1 VGFLRSEARHE
12 RRRAHRRITVARI
25 VRSFP
30 RALAC
35 LERGEVHLCALY
47 ELRHHLT
54 EENHEELLR
63 EASGMSTRAVQE
75 MVAARFPKPDVP
87 PRVDVVGEQA
97 ALLLA
102 SAAAYARSATANAP
116 ASLSASALSASA
128 LSAVRGPRPTVA
140 PLSATRY
147 RVELTISAEMK
158 AKLDRVR
165 DLMRHRNPT
174 GDLERIVGDSLDLL
188 LAKLEKE
195 RLGKTSRPRKSKT
208 AAAPHPPPRVPT
220 TEGPASDEA
229 AETAATMKGL
239 PPHLGIAKTD
249 AGSAPAHPSVPKA
262 DDGSAPP
269 ATTDASNR
277 TARPAATT
285 ADTRNALETTA
296 ETMAVESDAFARPAT
311 TSADSRAMAVTKTC
325 EIPCP
330 SATAIMKT
338 LSAPA
343 TNAIAS
349 NVAPRS
355 DHARRY
361 ISRETRRAVF
371 ARGKEQCTYVDADG
385 HRCPAR
391 GFLELDHVH
400 AKALGGSD
408 APANLRVRC
417 RVHNH
422 HHAEQTFGREFV
434 AARIHLQRR
443 KYDAPRSDS
452 FESVDRALRS
462 LGFRELEVR
471 QTLATLQ
478 TKADAAVMP
487 VETLL
492 REALRLLT

>member
-1 VGFLRSEARHE
+1 MHHVGDWSNEELLARLRAHLGKGNMWLARLLVYLGE
-12 RRRAHRRITVARI
+12 VDRRHLYAEHACSSMWDFCVRKLGMSDGEAHRRITVARI

-102 SAAAYARSATANAP
+102 NAGAHARSVTANAP
-116 ASLSASALSASA
+116 SSSSAAVF
-128 LSAVRGPRPTVA
+128 SAVRGPRPTVA

-165 DLMRHRNPT
+165 DLMRHRNPS
-174 GDLERIVGDSLDLL
+174 GDLERIVSVALELL
-188 LAKLEKE
+188 LAKLDKE
-195 RLGKTSRPRKSKT
+195 RLGKASRPRNPKT
-208 AAAPHPPPRVPT
+208 MPAPHPPPREWT
-220 TEGPASDEA
+220 TAGPASDEA
-229 AETAATMKGL
+229 VEVDTTMAGA
-239 PPHLGIAKTD
+239 PAHLTVANTD
-249 AGSAPAHPSVPKA
+249 TGSAPHLAVA
-262 DDGSAPP
+262 NTDTGSAPP
-269 ATTDASNR
+269 ATEAPGR
-277 TARPAATT
+277 
-285 ADTRNALETTA
+285 
-296 ETMAVESDAFARPAT
+296 
-311 TSADSRAMAVTKTC
+311 
-325 EIPCP
+325 
-330 SATAIMKT
+330 SATANKKT
-338 LSAPA
+338 LSTPA
-343 TNAIAS
+343 TDAVAS
-349 NVAPRS
+349 NVATRS
-355 DHARRY
+355 EKARRY
-361 ISRETRRAVF
+361 ISRETRRTVF
-371 ARGKEQCTYVDADG
+371 ARDGVQCTYVDAEG

-391 GFLELDHVH
+391 GFLELDHVR

-408 APANLRVRC
+408 APSNLRVRC

-422 HHAEQTFGREFV
+422 HHAEQTFGREYV
-434 AARIHLQRR
+434 GGRIHLQRR
-443 KYDAPRSDS
+443 KYVAPRSAAFDT
-452 FESVDRALRS
+452 VNRALRA
-462 LGFRELEVR
+462 LGFREPEVR
-471 QTLATLQ
+471 RALAPLQ
-478 TKADAAVMP
+478 TNVDAATMP